1 MCEFSNILILGG
13 NGFLGRNLARGLSNE
28 KNNVVVFDVVQ
39 PAVLCPDVVY
49 HQGKLEDF
57 NKIVKIIQDN
67 SINVVVHMVSTIIPG
82 SSLEQYINNCAIVQL
97 STIPIMDYCAAN
109 KIKMVYFSSGG
120 TVYGVKGGTISE
132 NEPVAPISY
141 YGLSKIQIE
150 DLIHFYHRRYNLD
163 YLIIRPSNPFGP
175 GQNLYG
181 KQGLIAVVFGHM
193 LKNEPISIYGDGSV
207 IRDYIYIDD
216 LIFYVK
222 ELIKKD
228 IKNETINVGSG
239 VGTSI
244 NQIIEIV
251 EEVSGVQLKRQ
262 NVPSRKDDVPKMIL
276 DTTRLHNFIKHE
288 DCSVK
293 EGIRLFY
300 QTVMKEIN
308 IRKVCQ

>member
-1 MCEFSNILILGG
+1 MNYNILILGG
-13 NGFLGRNLARGLSNE
+13 NGFLGRNLAHGLVE
-28 KNNVVVFDVVQ
+28 DKTNVVVFDVVL
-39 PAVLCPDVVY
+39 PKVPSSGVKY
-49 HQGKLEDF
+49 YQGKLEDF
-57 NKIVKIIQDN
+57 NSIVKIIQDN
-67 SINVVVHMVSTIIPG
+67 NINVVVHMVSTIIPG
-82 SSLEQYINNCAIVQL
+82 SSLEQYIKNCAIVQL

-181 KQGLIAVVFGHM
+181 KQGLIAVILGHM

-216 LIFYVK
+216 FIYYVK
-222 ELIKKD
+222 ELIRKD
-228 IKNETINVGSG
+228 IKNETINIGSG
-239 VGTSI
+239 IGTSI

-251 EEVSGVQLKRQ
+251 EEVSGVQLKRE

-288 DCSVK
+288 DFTVK
-293 EGIRLFY
+293 DGIRKFY
-300 QTVMKEIN
+300 QSVMN
-308 IRKVCQ
+308 VQV